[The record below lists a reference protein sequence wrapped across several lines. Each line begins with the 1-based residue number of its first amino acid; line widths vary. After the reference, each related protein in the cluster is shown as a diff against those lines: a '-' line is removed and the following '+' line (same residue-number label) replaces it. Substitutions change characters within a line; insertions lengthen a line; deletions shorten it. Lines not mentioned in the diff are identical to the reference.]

1 MEDQIFSVLI
11 LKVSNTSMVAPE
23 GYLKN
28 RKWRVAS
35 TTNLK
40 EALGFLAQKS
50 PQYILIPV
58 DHPNK
63 KTLSLLQLIKQAFPK
78 TRIIPYADK
87 SSSPATR
94 SLQELNMEYNL
105 YPPVSGPAIQRLIL
119 KIVKDDET
127 RASIDTGEANFGEK
141 SSENSGDGVLKFKG
155 EHGASGNPSMSF
167 EQARDAL
174 SRMIQSDSDDGS
186 QIGIQGAVQQGSAS
200 GEFSFQQQGIAPGK
214 DHSANQQGTPQGL
227 DYSANETGPNSN
239 EFSQTQKGHGA
250 KGLDYSENQEGPA
263 AGEFSIGQSK
273 KKSPGGP
280 EYSNDEES
288 TKESASYR
296 KKAKPTPHLEYS
308 DSDDD
313 SNPNASSSS
322 TKAKGS
328 TEIQGISEDDDLWQK
343 ASEESANSSSKRRDG
358 LVAPIMESEY
368 SPKKKK
374 VHRIVSDYQNEDLS
388 NHSIIVRGT
397 QEALNKSSTI
407 KGSLEDTEL
416 NPIEN
421 SSHVACILVESQRYR
436 GYLVCALGKNKKVDK
451 EFINS
456 VQKSLFQF
464 LKSQGE
470 NLNDKKDVLH
480 LSLTEVDFEPWALSQ
495 ADFLRKSIHGDDEV
509 AIAFF
514 PTPLSDPELEESAS
528 KQMLQLSLDELKED
542 TKVEFD
548 LYIYMPENKK
558 YLLYTPQGMTF
569 YTDQKGRLKDK
580 GVRHMHLKKDSAP
593 QVKKYRAQN
602 FLNEKINEFNKK
614 KK

>member
-11 LKVSNTSMVAPE
+11 LKVSNSSMVAPE

-63 KTLSLLQLIKQAFPK
+63 KTLSLLQLIRQAFPK
-78 TRIIPYADK
+78 TRIVPYADK
-87 SSSPATR
+87 SSGS
-94 SLQELNMEYNL
+94 SMKLLQDLNMEYNL

-127 RASIDTGEANFGEK
+127 RSSIDTGDDETQTQNAKAG
-141 SSENSGDGVLKFKG
+141 SDVITFKG
-155 EHGASGNPSMSF
+155 ENKASGGNETMSF
-167 EQARDAL
+167 EAARAAL
-174 SRMIQSDSDDGS
+174 SKMIQTDSDDS
-186 QIGIQGAVQQGSAS
+186 SAS
-200 GEFSFQQQGIAPGK
+200 GSGGPIIQQGGMGGGDFAFRQDGP
-214 DHSANQQGTPQGL
+214 QGTES
-227 DYSANETGPNSN
+227 SA
-239 EFSQTQKGHGA
+239 TQKGPGQ
-250 KGLDYSENQEGPA
+250 GDIDYSGY
-263 AGEFSIGQSK
+263 GETDDGNNSSFLQKGKVASGI
-273 KKSPGGP
+273 
-280 EYSNDEES
+280 EYSNEDE
-288 TKESASYR
+288 
-296 KKAKPTPHLEYS
+296 KAK
-308 DSDDD
+308 
-313 SNPNASSSS
+313 
-322 TKAKGS
+322 KGS
-328 TEIQGISEDDDLWQK
+328 TEIQGNLDDDELWQK
-343 ASEESANSSSKRRDG
+343 PDNNSFAGGSSKRRDG
-358 LVAPIMESEY
+358 KTVPIMESEHI
-368 SPKKKK
+368 PRKKKIHK
-374 VHRIVSDYQNEDLS
+374 IISEYQNEDLA

-397 QEALNKSSTI
+397 QEALNQSSKI
-407 KGSLEDTEL
+407 RNPLDDEEL
-416 NPIEN
+416 NTLGE
-421 SSHVACILVESQRYR
+421 SSHVACILVESERYR

-451 EFINS
+451 DFINS

-470 NLNDKKDVLH
+470 KLRDDKDVLH
-480 LSLTEVDFEPWALSQ
+480 LSLTEVDFEPWAVSQ
-495 ADFLRKSIHGDDEV
+495 AEFLRKSIHGDDEV
-509 AIAFF
+509 ALAFF
-514 PTPLSDPELEESAS
+514 PTQLSDPDLEQSAS
-528 KQMLQLSLDELKED
+528 KQMLQLSLDELKDD

-580 GVRHMHLKKDSAP
+580 GIRHMHLKKDSAP

-602 FLNEKINEFNKK
+602 FLNEKIIEFQKK

>member
-11 LKVSNTSMVAPE
+11 LKVSNTSMVACE
-23 GYLKN
+23 AYLKN
-28 RKWRVAS
+28 RKWRIAS

-63 KTLSLLQLIKQAFPK
+63 KTLSLLQLIRQAFPK

-87 SSSPATR
+87 SSSAATR
-94 SLQELNMEYNL
+94 SLQELNMEYHL

-127 RASIDTGEANFGEK
+127 KASIDTGDTGFGDKNTEA
-141 SSENSGDGVLKFKG
+141 SGDEVIKFKG
-155 EHGASGNPSMSF
+155 EHGTSGNASMSF

-174 SRMIQSDSDDGS
+174 SRMIQSDGDDGS
-186 QIGIQGAVQQGSAS
+186 QIGGHSPLQQGGSS
-200 GEFSFQQQGIAPGK
+200 GGEFSFEQKGIAPGK
-214 DHSANQQGTPQGL
+214 EHSETQAGKKQGL
-227 DYSANETGPNSN
+227 DYSGSEEGPGAN
-239 EFSQTQKGHGA
+239 EFSQTQKGQGSR
-250 KGLDYSENQEGPA
+250 GMEYSGGSDEA
-263 AGEFSIGQSK
+263 AGETGSYHK
-273 KKSPGGP
+273 KG
-280 EYSNDEES
+280 
-288 TKESASYR
+288 
-296 KKAKPTPHLEYS
+296 KPTPHLEYS
-308 DSDDD
+308 DSGNDSSSPDRSSPAKQKGGTEVQGIADDD
-313 SNPNASSSS
+313 GLWQKSPEAGNASS
-322 TKAKGS
+322 G
-328 TEIQGISEDDDLWQK
+328 Q
-343 ASEESANSSSKRRDG
+343 RRDG

-374 VHRIVSDYQNEDLS
+374 VHRIISDYQNEDLA

-397 QEALNKSSTI
+397 QEALNKSSVI
-407 KGSLEDTEL
+407 KGSLEDNQL
-416 NPIEN
+416 NAIEN
-421 SSHVACILVESQRYR
+421 SSHVACILVESPRYR